1 MARSSAPTKPAANG
15 HATTTNGNGNG
26 HGTNGNGNGSGH
38 ATKKEKGSGY
48 VQLTPGQKP
57 TWKGLTIERRFTR
70 PDVHPYDTVEWDLR
84 EAAITNE
91 HGKTVFEQKDL
102 EFPKSWSALA
112 TNVVASKYFRGH
124 LGTPERER
132 SVKQMI
138 DRVADTIADWGIKDA
153 YFATDEDAE
162 AFRNELKDILLK
174 QRASFNSPVW
184 FNVGIDAHPQC
195 SACFINSVDDTM
207 ESILTLAKTEGML
220 FKFGSG
226 AGSNLS
232 TIRSSKETLRGGGEA
247 SGPVS
252 FMKGFD
258 AFAGVIKS
266 GGKTRRAAKMVILN
280 VGHPDVEEFIDCKLT
295 EEKKAWALIDA
306 GYDGNFNGGEAYASV
321 FFQNSNNSVRV
332 TDDFMEAVEKD
343 ADWTTHAITTGEP
356 VETLKARYLM
366 NKMAEAAW
374 VCGDPGIQYHDNI
387 NRWHTSANTAPIN
400 ASNPCSEYMY
410 LDDSACNLASLNL
423 MTFMKDD
430 GEFAVEDFK
439 HAVRIVFTAQEIIVD
454 NASYPTPKIG
464 ENSRDFR
471 PIGLGYAN
479 LGALLMNRGNA
490 YDSEGGRAYAAAI
503 TALMQ
508 SEAALQSAR
517 IARDQGGPFAGYK
530 VNREPYLKVM
540 NQHREAAQRI
550 DSSLVPEDLLDAA
563 LVGWDEVVALG
574 EKSGFR
580 NGQLSVLAPT
590 GTIAF
595 MMDCDTTGVEPDI
608 ALIKY
613 KRLVGGGY
621 LKIVNQGVPA
631 ALKKLGYEAKQAE
644 EIVAWIDEHETIE
657 GAPHLKDEHLEVF
670 DCAFKPANGTR
681 SIHYNGHLKMMAA
694 VQPFISGA
702 ISKTVNMPEAS
713 TAEEIAQ
720 VYIDGWKLGLKA
732 IAVYRDNSKR
742 SQPLNMKKEGG
753 TDAAKDAAAASPE
766 VQTVYKPLRR
776 RLPDERAS
784 ITHKF
789 NVGGHEGYLT
799 IGLYEDGTPG
809 EIFLRMAK
817 EGSTISGLMDSF
829 ATAVSLA
836 LQYGV
841 PLKDLVNKFSH
852 LRFEP
857 AGFTTNRDIPM
868 AKSLVDYIFRYMA
881 TKFMSQA
888 DKDNVGIIN
897 RQLTLSDAPAVGAP
911 ATDATG
917 PSGTPASHAGSTTDE
932 AAPAGSAEKVEGST
946 ASGQAEAQ
954 TLDTG
959 SEAGGEVVSAKEETV
974 ANGLLDGL
982 KIVAQGVEAKDRAD
996 RLAAGQAPVVF
1007 DTADSPACTDCGS
1020 IMVRN
1025 GSCYK
1030 CINCGATSGC
1040 S

>member
-1 MARSSAPTKPAANG
+1 
-15 HATTTNGNGNG
+15 
-26 HGTNGNGNGSGH
+26 
-38 ATKKEKGSGY
+38 
-48 VQLTPGQKP
+48 
-57 TWKGLTIERRFTR
+57 
-70 PDVHPYDTVEWDLR
+70 
-84 EAAITNE
+84 
-91 HGKTVFEQKDL
+91 
-102 EFPKSWSALA
+102 
-112 TNVVASKYFRGH
+112 
-124 LGTPERER
+124 
-132 SVKQMI
+132 
-138 DRVADTIADWGIKDA
+138 
-153 YFATDEDAE
+153 
-162 AFRNELKDILLK
+162 
-174 QRASFNSPVW
+174 
-184 FNVGIDAHPQC
+184 
-195 SACFINSVDDTM
+195 M

-280 VGHPDVEEFIDCKLT
+280 VGHPDVEEFIDCKLN
-295 EEKKAWALIDA
+295 EERKAWALIDA

-332 TDDFMEAVEKD
+332 TDDFMEALAND
-343 ADWTTHAITTGEP
+343 ADWTTHAVTTGEP
-356 VETLKARYLM
+356 VETVKARYLM

-423 MTFMKDD
+423 MKFVKDD
-430 GEFAVEDFK
+430 GEFAIEDYK

-454 NASYPTPKIG
+454 NASYPTPRIG

-479 LGALLMNRGNA
+479 LGALLMNRGLA
-490 YDSEGGRAYAAAI
+490 YDSDEGRAYSAAV

-508 SEAALQSAR
+508 GEAALQSAR
-517 IARDQGGPFAGYK
+517 IARDQGGPFAGYA

-540 NQHREAAQRI
+540 NQHRDAANRI
-550 DSSLVPEDLLDAA
+550 DSALVPDDLLDAA

-574 EKSGFR
+574 QKTGFR

-621 LKIVNQGVPA
+621 LKIVNQGVTN
-631 ALKKLGYEAKQAE
+631 ALRTLGYTARQAE

-657 GAPHLKDEHLEVF
+657 GAPHLLDAHLDVF

-681 SIHYNGHLKMMAA
+681 TIHYNGHLKMMAA

-720 VYIDGWKLGLKA
+720 VYIDGWKMGLKA

-742 SQPLNMKKEGG
+742 SQPLNTKKEGG
-753 TDAAKDAAAASPE
+753 DEAKATDAAAE
-766 VQTVYKPLRR
+766 VKTVFKPLRR

-868 AKSLVDYIFRYMA
+868 AKSLVDYVFRYMA

-888 DKDNVGIIN
+888 EKDAVGIIN
-897 RQLTLSDAPAVGAP
+897 RQLTLSEAEVVSGEAAGDAPAAP
-911 ATDATG
+911 RSASDASAPPPTAASRTDSG
-917 PSGTPASHAGSTTDE
+917 PTRSAGGGE
-932 AAPAGSAEKVEGST
+932 AAPGASQPT
-946 ASGQAEAQ
+946 AS
-954 TLDTG
+954 
-959 SEAGGEVVSAKEETV
+959 SW
-974 ANGLLDGL
+974 
-982 KIVAQGVEAKDRAD
+982 
-996 RLAAGQAPVVF
+996 
-1007 DTADSPACTDCGS
+1007 SPDVG
-1020 IMVRN
+1020 
-1025 GSCYK
+1025 
-1030 CINCGATSGC
+1030 
-1040 S
+1040 